1 MAARLDDLAA
11 IESALWRELQQATR
25 QRGHGWRTGVL
36 ATRDGDGADARTVV
50 LREVDGAERAVLI
63 YTDARSG
70 KVAQATL
77 HPQGMLVLWC
87 PALGWQLRLR
97 VLLEAQSSG
106 LAVSSRWARV
116 KLTPAAQDYVSPL
129 PPGSPLGAAGQPERT
144 SREHFAVLAARVQ
157 SVDWLELHAEGHRR
171 ARFDAQGQRWLAP

>member
-11 IESALWRELQQATR
+11 IEHALWLELQQATQ

-50 LREVDGAERAVLI
+50 LREVDGAARAVLI

-70 KVAQATL
+70 KVAQAL
-77 HPQGMLVLWC
+77 QHPHGVLVLWS
-87 PALGWQLRLR
+87 PALGWQLRLQLALA
-97 VLLEAQSSG
+97 VETAG

-116 KLTPAAQDYVSPL
+116 KLTPAAQDYISPL
-129 PPGSPLGAAGQPERT
+129 PPGSPLSTPVPERA
-144 SREHFAVLAARVQ
+144 SREHFAVLTARVL